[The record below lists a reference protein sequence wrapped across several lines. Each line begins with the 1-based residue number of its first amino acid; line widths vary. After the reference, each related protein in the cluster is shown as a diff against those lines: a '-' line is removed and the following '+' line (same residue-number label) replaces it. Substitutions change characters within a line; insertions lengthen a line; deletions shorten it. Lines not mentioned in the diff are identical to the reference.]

1 LTVYKSAIETHLPA
15 SLDELAQQLHFHAH
29 YPRTLVY
36 THAEGSDTVYLMP
49 PRELELLTNQIV
61 PQQNYFAQADSIMR
75 TQQRIIENLRLN
87 QSDLKAT
94 VEEKDNVIKSVRRR
108 WLKITLYVGG
118 GALAAGVVTGVI
130 IAQ

>member
-1 LTVYKSAIETHLPA
+1 MHLPA
-15 SLDELAQQLHFHAH
+15 SLDELAEQLHFYRH
-29 YPRTLVY
+29 YPRTVIY
-36 THAEGSDTVYLMP
+36 IHSEGTDTVYLMP
-49 PRELELLTNQIV
+49 PKELELLTNQFV

-75 TQQRIIENLRLN
+75 TQDRIISALRMN

-94 VEEKDNVIKSVRRR
+94 IQEKDTVIKSVRRR

-118 GALAAGVVTGVI
+118 GALAGGLVTGVI